1 MCHPAINIAMTAA
14 STAMQAGGQYQKQKR
29 ANQMA
34 DYRAQ
39 VAMNNAL
46 TQRRLADIDRKNGW
60 RAARK
65 QTDKGQSE
73 QGRARSVLA
82 KGGVV
87 LDQGTAGQVVMDIDL
102 RNRQAADFLRYQAE
116 REAFGRELNARNY
129 EQNAALARSQKKSP
143 AGAMFPT
150 LVNGMFSLA
159 SSAHKAGMF
168 KPDPPKIKNPEY
180 SMFGIGDP
188 YTPMKR

>member
-143 AGAMFPT
+143 AGRCAMYGSASNQPT
-150 LVNGMFSLA
+150 NAAINPAIAMQKTLDRVSV
-159 SSAHKAGMF
+159 SARPIEPAAG
-168 KPDPPKIKNPEY
+168 
-180 SMFGIGDP
+180 
-188 YTPMKR
+188 